1 MRDAQ
6 RWDPGG
12 SVGSPLTAL
21 TLLHQHC
28 HKAERETE
36 ALIDVLTSGMRLCS
50 NGSLPSSSDSN
61 GVDYCEKEIIV
72 FTDIFCLCS
81 LVLECQYHF
90 PDKNSIENTH
100 RVLSM

>member
-28 HKAERETE
+28 HKAEREVATQRE
-36 ALIDVLTSGMRLCS
+36 REREREGERERERERERGGGGKLFNNFQFERL
-50 NGSLPSSSDSN
+50 
-61 GVDYCEKEIIV
+61 
-72 FTDIFCLCS
+72 
-81 LVLECQYHF
+81 
-90 PDKNSIENTH
+90 
-100 RVLSM
+100 LSKACD